1 MSHLEA
7 NISLLIITFF
17 SSIHYVFLAG
27 VPDTVSD
34 FAFLCAT
41 NSIGFV
47 ILFLF
52 FFGELFRL
60 DVRQVLQSAIL
71 SVELMTIYVM
81 TMFGVSG
88 SSSTVT
94 VAVLALYFVFVA
106 AFSALKERK
115 FPDGGTSAGILM
127 VIAGLVLVT
136 QVYEG
141 GQVSPNI
148 IYLVVADIAFALYV
162 ITTGYYASS
171 SNPAILSM
179 GQMFFCSIF
188 SFLLWAWEVFFNG
201 GTFALPSQ
209 GIFWASVIYVSV
221 FMRGLFTIIQTYAQR
236 YVSPLN
242 TSLIFSTET
251 IMTIAA
257 SPILA
262 KFLGTEP
269 EIITLPKIIGG
280 IVMVMGILIADPAF
294 LGALRKIYS
303 RRAITR
309 NEE

>member
-1 MSHLEA
+1 MSRLEA

-17 SSIHYVFLAG
+17 SAIHYVFLAG
-27 VPDTVSD
+27 VPDSVSD
-34 FAFLCAT
+34 FAFLCVT
-41 NSIGFV
+41 NFVGFV

-60 DVRQVLQSAIL
+60 DMRQVLQSVIL
-71 SVELMTIYVM
+71 AAELIVVYVT
-81 TMFGVSG
+81 TMLGVSG

-106 AFSALKERK
+106 AFSAVKERK
-115 FPDGGTSAGILM
+115 FPDAETSSGIVMVIIGLLLVTEAYSGGTVNANIL
-127 VIAGLVLVT
+127 
-136 QVYEG
+136 
-141 GQVSPNI
+141 
-148 IYLVVADIAFALYV
+148 YLVITDIAFALYV
-162 ITTGYYASS
+162 MTTGSYASS
-171 SNPAILSM
+171 SNPAILAM

-188 SFLLWAWEVFFNG
+188 SLLLWTWEVFFNR
-201 GTFALPSQ
+201 GTFVLPSQ

-221 FMRGLFTIIQTYAQR
+221 FMRGLFTIIQIYAQR

-251 IMTIAA
+251 IMTIAM

-280 IVMVMGILIADPAF
+280 IVMVMGILIADPEF

-303 RRAITR
+303 KHA
-309 NEE
+309 